1 MVVFTFAANCLPP
14 RPAICDAHAP
24 LTGSNHPAGMVSSCA
39 ESFGGQAGTW
49 IALRFSPCGLR
60 CSRSLRF
67 ARVESLFPCPG
78 VARMGEDGSAIF
90 FALISRQKNMKP
102 EKALLH
108 TASAVLHI
116 LRQCRKMLHT
126 PAGVLHKNEAFSDEA
141 TSL

>member
-1 MVVFTFAANCLPP
+1 M
-14 RPAICDAHAP
+14 
-24 LTGSNHPAGMVSSCA
+24 AGERKKA
-39 ESFGGQAGTW
+39 
-49 IALRFSPCGLR
+49 
-60 CSRSLRF
+60 SRH
-67 ARVESLFPCPG
+67 
-78 VARMGEDGSAIF
+78 F

-116 LRQCRKMLHT
+116 LRQRRKMLHT